1 MSHTYKSQLANVE
14 SKRDILSYLE
24 IFFREPSRTQMNEV
38 QLSEL
43 MPQILDVSH
52 DDPEGFLLKRQLTP
66 VETWTLILK
75 R

>member
-43 MPQILDVSH
+43 MPQILDVSD
-52 DDPEGFLLKRQLTP
+52 DDPEGFLLKRQLTL